1 MSLTNRC
8 TKFSFLFLFFALA
21 FVAASAHDPS
31 ASAPT
36 LEEAPPGASPPSSA
50 SSDGGSISAPA
61 GGFDA
66 KSILADQSHMM
77 GTMSDSTDDNSSGQK
92 PGDKSGPMQHGQCVT
107 SCATKST
114 DNAGCGKDLRK
125 PDCFCKSQDFIQ
137 GTFACVNATCP
148 AQYHGA
154 AGVITSICAVSG
166 APGLQIPGYAGSDNL
181 ENMPTVNNDDAG
193 KKNATTG
200 SDASGATPSTSG
212 GTTPTLVK
220 TDSSQI
226 PQPNSEVKNA
236 SVGSNAGGSSGTGT
250 TSGAGAEMVGGAVAM
265 FTAAAIVASV
275 GVWTLF

>member
-1 MSLTNRC
+1 MSLTNCR

-61 GGFDA
+61 GGSDA

-92 PGDKSGPMQHGQCVT
+92 PGEKSGPMQHGQCVT

-114 DNAGCGKDLRK
+114 DNAGCGKDLSK

-154 AGVITSICAVSG
+154 AGVITVS
-166 APGLQIPGYAGSDNL
+166 
-181 ENMPTVNNDDAG
+181 
-193 KKNATTG
+193 TTR
-200 SDASGATPSTSG
+200 SPF
-212 GTTPTLVK
+212 
-220 TDSSQI
+220 
-226 PQPNSEVKNA
+226 A
-236 SVGSNAGGSSGTGT
+236 SVILFGRHTDKKL
-250 TSGAGAEMVGGAVAM
+250 
-265 FTAAAIVASV
+265 F
-275 GVWTLF
+275 VWLGMIEHLRSLRSPRITDPRLRWIGQPREHAHCQQ